1 MKKSVFAIL
10 FLLFINL
17 GFSQTNDDNYK
28 SLLTEYLNIQGSLKT
43 FDATFS
49 QMINMFGAKL
59 DEEKYNEFKAEMIS
73 SLVAKMVPVYKN
85 HLSETDLKEAILMFK
100 TPIGRKIAEKTP
112 LIAQESMKLSMEWG
126 MEIGEKIQGMI
137 VQ

>member
-1 MKKSVFAIL
+1 MKKSTFAIIFL
-10 FLLFINL
+10 FFINL

-28 SLLTEYLNIQGSLKT
+28 SLLTEYLNVQGSLTT

-59 DEEKYNEFKAEMIS
+59 DEEKYNEFKTEMIT

-85 HLSETDLKEAILMFK
+85 HFSETDLKEAILMFK
-100 TPIGRKIAEKTP
+100 TPIGKKIAEKAP
-112 LIAQESMKLSMEWG
+112 LLVQESMQLSMEWG
-126 MEIGEKIQGMI
+126 MEIGEKIQEMI
-137 VQ
+137 IQ

>member
-59 DEEKYNEFKAEMIS
+59 DEEKYNEFKTEMIS

-100 TPIGRKIAEKTP
+100 TP

>member
-59 DEEKYNEFKAEMIS
+59 DEEKYNEFKTEMIS

-85 HLSETDLKEAILMFK
+85 HLSETDLKTRNLFDENILKNFDYY
-100 TPIGRKIAEKTP
+100 
-112 LIAQESMKLSMEWG
+112 LIL
-126 MEIGEKIQGMI
+126 
-137 VQ
+137 